1 MALCVYLE
9 MPSGHLCFWIIA
21 FLIKIIPTQTH
32 THTVGPEFGLFSP
45 PNTDEVIR
53 LCSVFLCKHPF
64 FFLQMSCFTLH
75 KNIGCHG
82 IALTFYVLYLY

>member
-9 MPSGHLCFWIIA
+9 VPSGHLCFWIVT
-21 FLIKIIPTQTH
+21 FLIKIIPTQTR
-32 THTVGPEFGLFSP
+32 THTVGPDFGLFPP

-64 FFLQMSCFTLH
+64 FLADVLH
-75 KNIGCHG
+75 L
-82 IALTFYVLYLY
+82 LTKILGVMGLL